1 MNCPKPHFLLFC
13 DGNYPSNEQS
23 TAAAAGG
30 KNAVASNSRWRFVLE
45 DIHSGTKFEANDREV
60 GAAPDRTALV
70 AVLRGL
76 EALEQP
82 SRVTLVTTSRYV
94 FRGLQYGLTEWRE
107 NDYSWEH
114 FGSVQPIRNADLW
127 KRIDRTL
134 AFHQVQCR
142 LMSNEEDEKPTT
154 AIDLA
159 PTVQDQVEAIAS
171 AAAPVTTAAIT
182 ADASLAESQLQPVC
196 VVSRPNTVSIPSTSG
211 TKHRVDSGAKNGGVA
226 NAGVPSDRLPT
237 AIFKDTC
244 SSMHVASVA
253 HLPVDR
259 PDDQTKILAF
269 PTINNPNSRTNLQN
283 VQAIYLDPQ
292 ESAPDPKNTGWRIF
306 RPIRWTV
313 SLAKSGICW
322 AWNVLLGIDEGIE
335 SYLRCLFLMDPTNR
349 RRR

>member
-159 PTVQDQVEAIAS
+159 PTTRDQAESVASS
-171 AAAPVTTAAIT
+171 AAPIT
-182 ADASLAESQLQPVC
+182 AEPKPAEPQLQPVC
-196 VVSRPNTVSIPSTSG
+196 VVSRPNTVSIPPKSG
-211 TKHRVDSGAKNGGVA
+211 TKHRVDTGSTNGGVA
-226 NAGVPSDRLPT
+226 NASEPINRLPT
-237 AIFKDTC
+237 AIFKDSC
-244 SSMHVASVA
+244 SSMPVASVVA
-253 HLPVDR
+253 SITRVTGESTV
-259 PDDQTKILAF
+259 DQTKTLAF
-269 PTINNPNSRTNLQN
+269 AAFPHPDSRTSSPNI
-283 VQAIYLDPQ
+283 QAIYLDMQ
-292 ESAPDPKNTGWRIF
+292 EPTPVPKNTSWRIF

-322 AWNVLLGIDEGIE
+322 AWNVLLGIDEGME
-335 SYLRCLFLMDPTNR
+335 SYLRCLFLMDPTNHR
-349 RRR
+349 RR

>member
-1 MNCPKPHFLLFC
+1 MNCLKPHFLLFC

-30 KNAVASNSRWRFVLE
+30 KSAVASNSRWRFVLE

-159 PTVQDQVEAIAS
+159 PTTQDQAE
-171 AAAPVTTAAIT
+171 PIT
-182 ADASLAESQLQPVC
+182 AEPKPVESQLQPVC

-211 TKHRVDSGAKNGGVA
+211 TKHRIDSGATIGGVA
-226 NAGVPSDRLPT
+226 YALEPSNRIPT

-244 SSMHVASVA
+244 SSMHVAGVVA
-253 HLPVDR
+253 SIHPH
-259 PDDQTKILAF
+259 PGDQTNTLAF
-269 PTINNPNSRTNLQN
+269 PRPTDQDSKSNLQN
-283 VQAIYLDPQ
+283 VEALPANSS
-292 ESAPDPKNTGWRIF
+292 ESAPTPKKRGCRNR
-306 RPIRWTV
+306 RPFRWTV
-313 SLAKSGICW
+313 SLTKAGICW
-322 AWNVLLGIDEGIE
+322 AWNLLLGIDEGIE

>member
-1 MNCPKPHFLLFC
+1 MNCLKPHFLLFC

-23 TAAAAGG
+23 TAAAVGG
-30 KNAVASNSRWRFVLE
+30 KSAVASNSRWRFVLE

-159 PTVQDQVEAIAS
+159 PTTQDQAE
-171 AAAPVTTAAIT
+171 PIT
-182 ADASLAESQLQPVC
+182 AESKPVESQLQPVC
-196 VVSRPNTVSIPSTSG
+196 VVSRPNTVSIPSTNG
-211 TKHRVDSGAKNGGVA
+211 AKHRIDYGSMNGGSA
-226 NAGVPSDRLPT
+226 QASEPSGRTPT

-244 SSMHVASVA
+244 SSMHVASVVA
-253 HLPVDR
+253 STHPH
-259 PDDQTKILAF
+259 PGDQTNTLAITR
-269 PTINNPNSRTNLQN
+269 PLEPDSKSNLQI
-283 VQAIYLDPQ
+283 VQAFSADSP
-292 ESAPDPKNTGWRIF
+292 ESAPTTQNPGWRILTPF
-306 RPIRWTV
+306 RWTV
-313 SLAKSGICW
+313 SLVKSGICW
-322 AWNVLLGIDEGIE
+322 AWNVILGIDEGIE

-349 RRR
+349 RRH

>member
-23 TAAAAGG
+23 TAAAVGG
-30 KNAVASNSRWRFVLE
+30 KSAVASNSRWRFVLE
-45 DIHSGTKFEANDREV
+45 DIHSGTKFEAHDREV

-159 PTVQDQVEAIAS
+159 PTTQDQAE
-171 AAAPVTTAAIT
+171 PIT
-182 ADASLAESQLQPVC
+182 AEPKPVESQLQTVC
-196 VVSRPNTVSIPSTSG
+196 VVSRPNAVSIPSTNG
-211 TKHRVDSGAKNGGVA
+211 EIHRIDSGATSTGVA
-226 NAGVPSDRLPT
+226 QASAPASRTPT

-244 SSMHVASVA
+244 SSMHVASVVA
-253 HLPVDR
+253 SIPTHPGDPRKTWGLPR
-259 PDDQTKILAF
+259 PSEPDSK
-269 PTINNPNSRTNLQN
+269 SNLQN
-283 VQAIYLDPQ
+283 VQVFAADSP
-292 ESAPDPKNTGWRIF
+292 ESAPAAKNAGWKVF
-306 RPIRWTV
+306 RPIRWTI
-313 SLAKSGICW
+313 SLAKSSIYW
-322 AWNVLLGIDEGIE
+322 AWNVLLRMDEGIE

>member
-23 TAAAAGG
+23 TAAAAGA
-30 KNAVASNSRWRFVLE
+30 KNSVASNSRWRFVLE

-142 LMSNEEDEKPTT
+142 LMSNEDDEKPTT

-159 PTVQDQVEAIAS
+159 PTTQDQAEAN
-171 AAAPVTTAAIT
+171 TTEA
-182 ADASLAESQLQPVC
+182 LAEDTRLQPIC
-196 VVSRPNTVSIPSTSG
+196 VVSRPNTVSIPAMSG
-211 TKHRVDSGAKNGGVA
+211 TKHRVDSGTPHSEPATEPASSYRGQI
-226 NAGVPSDRLPT
+226 

-244 SSMHVASVA
+244 SSIHVASVVA
-253 HLPVDR
+253 PLGNQGRSSVYSMPAVVESWDNS
-259 PDDQTKILAF
+259 K
-269 PTINNPNSRTNLQN
+269 NNA
-283 VQAIYLDPQ
+283 AICFNRSN
-292 ESAPDPKNTGWRIF
+292 SAPAASENENWRF
-306 RPIRWTV
+306 LKPYRWTV
-313 SLAKSGICW
+313 RVAKSVACW
-322 AWNVLLGIDEGIE
+322 AWNVLLGLDEGIE
-335 SYLRCLFLMDPTNR
+335 SYLRCLFLLDPSNR
-349 RRR
+349 RRH

>member
-30 KNAVASNSRWRFVLE
+30 KNAVVSNSRWRFVLE

-134 AFHQVQCR
+134 AYHQVQCR

-159 PTVQDQVEAIAS
+159 PTTQDQAE
-171 AAAPVTTAAIT
+171 PIT
-182 ADASLAESQLQPVC
+182 AESKPVESQLQPVC
-196 VVSRPNTVSIPSTSG
+196 VVSRPNTVSIPSTNG
-211 TKHRVDSGAKNGGVA
+211 TKHRIDNGSM
-226 NAGVPSDRLPT
+226 NAGVAQASGPSSRTPT

-244 SSMHVASVA
+244 SSMHVASVVA
-253 HLPVDR
+253 SIPPHTGYQPNTWGLPR
-259 PDDQTKILAF
+259 PTELD
-269 PTINNPNSRTNLQN
+269 SESNLQN
-283 VQAIYLDPQ
+283 VQAFSADSL
-292 ESAPDPKNTGWRIF
+292 ESDFVSKNAGWRIF
-306 RPIRWTV
+306 RPIRWAV
-313 SLAKSGICW
+313 SLAKSCICW

>member
-1 MNCPKPHFLLFC
+1 MNCLKPHFLLFC

-30 KNAVASNSRWRFVLE
+30 KSAVASNSRWRFVLE

-114 FGSVQPIRNADLW
+114 FGSVQPIR
-127 KRIDRTL
+127 
-134 AFHQVQCR
+134 
-142 LMSNEEDEKPTT
+142 P
-154 AIDLA
+154 
-159 PTVQDQVEAIAS
+159 
-171 AAAPVTTAAIT
+171 IT
-182 ADASLAESQLQPVC
+182 AEPKLVESQLQPVC
-196 VVSRPNTVSIPSTSG
+196 VVSRPNTVNIPSTSG
-211 TKHRVDSGAKNGGVA
+211 TKHRIDSGATIGGVA
-226 NAGVPSDRLPT
+226 NALEPSNRTPT

-244 SSMHVASVA
+244 SSMHVAGVVA
-253 HLPVDR
+253 SIHPHPGD
-259 PDDQTKILAF
+259 PTNKLAF
-269 PTINNPNSRTNLQN
+269 PRPTDQDSKSNLQN
-283 VQAIYLDPQ
+283 VEALPANSS
-292 ESAPDPKNTGWRIF
+292 ESARTPKKRGCRNL
-306 RPIRWTV
+306 RPFRWTV
-313 SLAKSGICW
+313 SLTKAGICW
-322 AWNVLLGIDEGIE
+322 AWNLLLGIDEGIE

>member
-23 TAAAAGG
+23 TAAAVGG
-30 KNAVASNSRWRFVLE
+30 KSAIALNSRWRFVLE
-45 DIHSGTKFEANDREV
+45 DIHSGTKFEAQDREV

-142 LMSNEEDEKPTT
+142 LMSNDEDEKPTT
-154 AIDLA
+154 AIDLV
-159 PTVQDQVEAIAS
+159 PTSLDQAE
-171 AAAPVTTAAIT
+171 PIT
-182 ADASLAESQLQPVC
+182 AESKLVESQLQPVC
-196 VVSRPNTVSIPSTSG
+196 VVSRPNAVSIPSTKS
-211 TKHRVDSGAKNGGVA
+211 TKHRIDSGSTNNGVA
-226 NAGVPSDRLPT
+226 HASAPASRTPT

-244 SSMHVASVA
+244 SSMHVASVVA
-253 HLPVDR
+253 SLPPHLGDHSKTCRLPR
-259 PDDQTKILAF
+259 TTQPDSKW
-269 PTINNPNSRTNLQN
+269 NLPK
-283 VQAIYLDPQ
+283 VHGFSSDSS
-292 ESAPDPKNTGWRIF
+292 ESAPNTKNAGWRIF
-306 RPIRWTV
+306 GPIRWTI

-322 AWNVLLGIDEGIE
+322 AWNVLLRMDEWIE
-335 SYLRCLFLMDPTNR
+335 SYLRCFFLMDPTNR